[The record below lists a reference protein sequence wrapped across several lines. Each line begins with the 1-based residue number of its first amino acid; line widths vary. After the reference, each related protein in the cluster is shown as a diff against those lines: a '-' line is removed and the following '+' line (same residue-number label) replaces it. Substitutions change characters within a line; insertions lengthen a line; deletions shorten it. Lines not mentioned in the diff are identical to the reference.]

1 MLCTLADRYIGEKN
15 GNKYSIFASTDKNKE
30 VLEKYTTLW
39 DEIKYHIKTKDGSES
54 SEYGKDYM
62 KIQFNSGDNLP
73 LKKILTLPNLAIIV
87 RSAFQE
93 DNKYFPQAFLDECL
107 YEL

>member
-1 MLCTLADRYIGEKN
+1 
-15 GNKYSIFASTDKNKE
+15 
-30 VLEKYTTLW
+30 
-39 DEIKYHIKTKDGSES
+39 
-54 SEYGKDYM
+54 M